1 MARSAAQACAEA
13 VQCFIKG
20 KVEEA
25 VALYAEAHAADPVHI
40 GALRG
45 LAMATAQA
53 DRVDEA
59 VAWAVKLTIAAP
71 EDPMSWAT
79 LSMLFQRQGKIKE
92 AEDAQAKARVLS
104 WKLQLG
110 AAAGGETGAAGTPR
124 SGG

>member
-1 MARSAAQACAEA
+1 MARSAAEGCAEA
-13 VQCFIKG
+13 VQCFIHG

-25 VALYAEAHAADPVHI
+25 IILYAEAHAADAAHV

-53 DRVDEA
+53 GRVDEA
-59 VAWAVKLTIAAP
+59 AAWAVKLTVAAP

-92 AEDAQAKARVLS
+92 AEDAQAKARVLG
-104 WKLQLG
+104 WKAELG
-110 AAAGGETGAAGTPR
+110 RGRTGP
-124 SGG
+124 